1 MRKYLDSIIEDSS
14 DNRIALVSRSPGEV
28 RDGRE
33 GCPEAAHRANA
44 HMRAGKNSGATH
56 GARTPVWKPQG
67 HTKTQSWAGG
77 TVTL

>member
-1 MRKYLDSIIEDSS
+1 MRNYLDSIIEDSS

-33 GCPEAAHRANA
+33 GCPEAAPGPVLISARAKTA
-44 HMRAGKNSGATH
+44 ELH